1 MRCQDK
7 LFWWIVATISAFF
20 VKGLC
25 GFANTLVFTTILS
38 FGNSNVNISPVE
50 LILGYPTNIIL
61 AWKER
66 KSIKWSVCIPL
77 AVLVIVGSIPG
88 VLFLKNADTS
98 IIKMV
103 FGVVIILIGS
113 EMLLREFQTK
123 KIKQSKVA
131 LGIIGVLSGLLCG
144 IYGIGALLGAYVNR
158 VTDDSSSFKANICV
172 VFLVENTFRIIL
184 YGLWGIIT
192 LDIVKQAIILIP
204 LMLIGLVL
212 GMFSGKFLDEKII
225 KKLVII
231 MLIIS
236 GIALI
241 LNNL

>member
-1 MRCQDK
+1 MI
-7 LFWWIVATISAFF
+7 WWIIATISAFF

-66 KSIKWSVCIPL
+66 KSIKWRVCIPL
-77 AVLVIVGSIPG
+77 AFLVIVGSIPG

-103 FGVVIILIGS
+103 FGVVIILIGL

-123 KIKQSKVA
+123 KIKQSKVV
-131 LGIIGVLSGLLCG
+131 LGVIGVLSGLLCG
-144 IYGIGALLGAYVNR
+144 LYGIGALLGAYVSR
-158 VTDDSSSFKANICV
+158 VTEDSSSFKANICV

-192 LDIVKQAIILIP
+192 LDIIKQAIILIP
-204 LMLIGLVL
+204 LMLIGLIL
-212 GMFSGKFLDEKII
+212 GMFSGKFLDEKLI

-231 MLIIS
+231 MLIVS
-236 GIALI
+236 GIPLI
-241 LNNL
+241 LNNLYLD